1 MIEDELTRT
10 RLQKDSA
17 LRDKTSIEAKLTR
30 ELEEWRVRAEEL
42 ADYSEEQVSK
52 YGVREERRRADG
64 REERL
69 RAWDVIVEQERIAER
84 WKRELESTVTAYEAQ
99 VKKLKKDNRLLKQGI
114 TELQARLEYPCYHSA
129 ESTQC

>member
-52 YGVREERRRADG
+52 YGVREERRRAD
-64 REERL
+64 EEWIQYNSRSI
-69 RAWDVIVEQERIAER
+69 RHAPDVEGFQFWR
-84 WKRELESTVTAYEAQ
+84 
-99 VKKLKKDNRLLKQGI
+99 D
-114 TELQARLEYPCYHSA
+114 
-129 ESTQC
+129 